1 MRKKSLFFSVLF
13 FLVWY
18 NQEKLFLKVYIMR
31 RRIPI
36 SDKFHQRLKL
46 LRSEK
51 ELTQADF
58 AHQLGIFMGRSK
70 KLSVSA
76 VSSWESG
83 SKQPDFTIISSIA
96 SFYGVSIQYLTGET
110 DSRTE
115 DVSMK
120 PLFLEDFI
128 VEISVENLPLYDGKP
143 VFLVF
148 NSNKIKNCWGIYN
161 ADKETFSCRD
171 QVYRNN
177 ASIRYF
183 ATDVVMD
190 NLVKKDRRPLDLEE
204 FIKLQIFWVEYH
216 GSTSDINTRFSGFYQ
231 HTKTKSG
238 IINSEGNILP
248 YAGLHLYYEVYRD
261 RYTK

>member
-1 MRKKSLFFSVLF
+1 
-13 FLVWY
+13 
-18 NQEKLFLKVYIMR
+18 MR

-36 SDKFHQRLKL
+36 SDKVHQRLKL

-128 VEISVENLPLYDGKP
+128 VEISVENLPLYERIITAYEHHSLSVDGEDIVIDGEKATSYTFAQDYYFMMGDNRHNSLDSRYWGFVPEDHIVGKP
-143 VFLVF
+143 LIVWLSTDSSKSFPANIRWKRFLKV
-148 NSNKIKNCWGIYN
+148 
-161 ADKETFSCRD
+161 DFS
-171 QVYRNN
+171 
-177 ASIRYF
+177 
-183 ATDVVMD
+183 
-190 NLVKKDRRPLDLEE
+190 K
-204 FIKLQIFWVEYH
+204 
-216 GSTSDINTRFSGFYQ
+216 
-231 HTKTKSG
+231 
-238 IINSEGNILP
+238 
-248 YAGLHLYYEVYRD
+248 
-261 RYTK
+261 